1 MSLKT
6 YVGRDEFRRIVL
18 DVSGETTMER
28 NAAISSFA
36 AHLRRF
42 RSETS
47 ERVPVR
53 VAERIVLTNEEARV
67 LADQLCEHANDPAY
81 QKEMP
86 L

>member
-1 MSLKT
+1 MPLNT

-18 DVSGETTMER
+18 DISGETTMER

-42 RSETS
+42 READTQ
-47 ERVPVR
+47 RVPVR
-53 VAERIVLTNEEARV
+53 VAERIVLTNEEALR
-67 LADQLCEHANDPAY
+67 LADALAEHANDPAY
-81 QKEMP
+81 QKECP